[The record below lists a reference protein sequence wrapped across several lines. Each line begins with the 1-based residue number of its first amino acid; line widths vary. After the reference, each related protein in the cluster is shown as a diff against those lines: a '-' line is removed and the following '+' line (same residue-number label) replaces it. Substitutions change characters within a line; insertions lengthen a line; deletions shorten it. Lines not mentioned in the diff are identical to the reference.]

1 MLNNANLESLKIEG
15 CHSVQF
21 IVRGLLPSSL
31 KRLEIKN
38 CQDLEC
44 LLDDRE
50 EGSTSSSV
58 LHSASLLEY
67 LYVSDCPS
75 LTSLSS
81 SGQLPEKLRT
91 LIVTYNSKL
100 ESIAESIVCFPPG
113 GFPLTDLSVEIVRCK
128 ELRAL
133 PSSFHNLT
141 SLQEL
146 DIWKCPSISSFP
158 EEGFPTN
165 LTRLLIKDNLRI
177 YKSLA
182 RWGLH
187 KFTSLTSLII
197 GGCPDAESFPQEEIG
212 MILPHSLVHLNIQ
225 DFKNLKYLCSQ
236 GFRNLTSL
244 EQTTALGTEQGLRAC
259 LLLWQPLMP
268 QIVPESMFSL
278 DQLELNS
285 VFISSYDR
293 YIECPSKL
301 FVESQQCNTFPTNSA
316 KICLRGSSKVS
327 LAKWHYLTDTSS

>member
-1 MLNNANLESLKIEG
+1 MWLDELRDLAYDLK
-15 CHSVQF
+15 
-21 IVRGLLPSSL
+21 
-31 KRLEIKN
+31 
-38 CQDLEC
+38 D
-44 LLDDRE
+44 LLDEFSTE
-50 EGSTSSSV
+50 ELERKLMAEQNHYSSSI
-58 LHSASLLEY
+58 LEDAGRAFMSY
-67 LYVSDCPS
+67 TDCPS

-100 ESIAESIVCFPPG
+100 ESIAERFHNNLSLEYIHISTCENLKSIPEGLHNLTSLRKYKILDCDSIVCFPPG

-128 ELRAL
+128 ELRSL
-133 PSSFHNLT
+133 PSSFHSLT

-212 MILPHSLVHLNIQ
+212 MILPPSLVHLNIQ

-244 EQTTALGTEQGLRAC
+244 ERLYILYCPKLTSFPEQGLPSS
-259 LLLWQPLMP
+259 LLQLYINSCPLLKEECKRDIGKEWSNISHIP
-268 QIVPESMFSL
+268 YVQI
-278 DQLELNS
+278 DGK
-285 VFISSYDR
+285 FIY
-293 YIECPSKL
+293 EPN
-301 FVESQQCNTFPTNSA
+301 E
-316 KICLRGSSKVS
+316 
-327 LAKWHYLTDTSS
+327 